1 MLSSLL
7 LLGALAECGAFAQ
20 ANPKLVNILGAQ
32 GINLLRLSALDA
44 HSHAR
49 RDQVPLTLQTTEF
62 KPHWFEQPVDHFA
75 NDSETWQQRYWIN
88 TRHYKP
94 GTHAPVIVIDGGETS
109 GENRL
114 PFLDTG
120 IADILPKAT
129 GGIGVILE
137 HRCVSFAAGQF
148 NGTLEVDAH
157 FRPGSWSRLLNTPAR
172 AARRHDRRENRGSTT
187 IV

>member
-1 MLSSLL
+1 MRVLSSLL
-7 LLGALAECGAFAQ
+7 LLLGAVTAECALTPADT
-20 ANPKLVNILGAQ
+20 KLVNVLGAQ
-32 GINLLRLSALDA
+32 GINLLKLSNAQ
-44 HSHAR
+44 SHAHIR
-49 RDQVPLTLQTTEF
+49 RDQVPLAVQSAEF
-62 KPHWFEQPVDHFA
+62 KPRWFRQPVDHFS
-75 NDSETWQQRYWIN
+75 NDSGTWLQRYWIN

-137 HRCVSFAAGQF
+137 HRCAIYATTPLEKSAHGQIRIGTMVS
-148 NGTLEVDAH
+148 
-157 FRPGSWSRLLNTPAR
+157 
-172 AARRHDRRENRGSTT
+172 
-187 IV
+187 